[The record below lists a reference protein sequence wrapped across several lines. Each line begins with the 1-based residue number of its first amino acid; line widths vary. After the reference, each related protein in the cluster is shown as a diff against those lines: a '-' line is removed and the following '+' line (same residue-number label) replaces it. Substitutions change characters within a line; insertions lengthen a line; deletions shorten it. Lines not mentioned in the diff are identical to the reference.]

1 MTEHRSAPAEPPPNA
16 KQQRLLRQLA
26 LERGVS
32 FVPPKTFAEASWAI
46 DDLRRRKPE
55 SRADRRRELRGVQRD
70 MATGRGGAAR
80 VRHEIETDGYGST
93 ATWLQG
99 RS

>member
-1 MTEHRSAPAEPPPNA
+1 MTEHHSPERPPSP

-26 LERGVS
+26 FERGVS
-32 FVPPKTFAEASWAI
+32 FVPPRTFAEARRAI
-46 DDLRRRKPE
+46 DDLRRRAPE
-55 SRADRRRELRGVQRD
+55 SRADRRRELRSVQQD

-80 VRHEIETDGYGST
+80 VHHEIETDGYGST
-93 ATWLQG
+93 ATWRQG

>member
-1 MTEHRSAPAEPPPNA
+1 MTEHHSPERPPNA

-32 FVPPKTFAEASWAI
+32 FVPPRTFEEARQSI

-55 SRADRRRELRGVQRD
+55 SRADRRRELRSVQQD
-70 MATGRGGAAR
+70 MATHRGGAAR